1 MATPHRIDTHTH
13 IVPPDYA
20 AFLKRRNA
28 DAGGLPIPEWSVDLA
43 LASMEQR
50 SVRTSIVSVSTPGVH
65 FGDDAA
71 ARAMAREVN
80 EYAADVVKR
89 NPGRFGFFATVTL
102 PDVEGSLAELAYA
115 FDTLHADGVV
125 LLANTHGTYLGEE
138 TQKPLFDELNRRN
151 AVVFIHPAQ
160 LPGPLVPGV
169 PAYAVDFLLDT
180 TRAAVRLMTSGTMAR
195 CPNIKVILSHAGGFV
210 PYASHRIA
218 ITTSTSN
225 VADGLAQLRRFY
237 YDIALSGSPGGAAE
251 PAGDRS
257 TRSHSLR
264 HRLSTRAGTGGRG
277 VHIDVRGVF
286 DERRAT
292 RVDRPR
298 RGGTVVPAAGALIL
312 SSVATA
318 RPQRPFAP
326 STQISFVALTRAPPH
341 RPRRSSDRRPGQ
353 IAIRARSDSSRAAVA
368 SAHSRPVCRAR

>member
-20 AFLKRRNA
+20 ALLKRRSA
-28 DAGGLPIPEWSVDLA
+28 DAGGLPIPDWSVDLA

-65 FGDDAA
+65 FGDDAE
-71 ARAMAREVN
+71 ARALARSVN

-125 LLANTHGTYLGEE
+125 LLANTHGTYLGDD
-138 TQKPLFDELNRRN
+138 TQKPFFDELNRRN

-169 PAYAVDFLLDT
+169 PAFAVDFLLDT

-218 ITTSTSN
+218 ITTATANAN

-237 YDIALSGSPGGAAE
+237 YDTALSGSPAALPSLLATAAPDHILFGTDFPHAPLAVGAAFTSMYEAYAMSDPLRKSIDRGAAE
-251 PAGDRS
+251 KLFPK
-257 TRSHSLR
+257 L
-264 HRLSTRAGTGGRG
+264 
-277 VHIDVRGVF
+277 
-286 DERRAT
+286 
-292 RVDRPR
+292 
-298 RGGTVVPAAGALIL
+298 AAG
-312 SSVATA
+312 
-318 RPQRPFAP
+318 
-326 STQISFVALTRAPPH
+326 
-341 RPRRSSDRRPGQ
+341 
-353 IAIRARSDSSRAAVA
+353 
-368 SAHSRPVCRAR
+368 

>member
-20 AFLKRRNA
+20 AFLKRRSA

-225 VADGLAQLRRFY
+225 VADGLAKLRRFY
-237 YDIALSGSPGGAAE
+237 YDIALSGSPAALPSLLATAAPDHILFGTDFPHAPVQVGAAFTSMYEAYSMSDAQRASIDRGAAE
-251 PAGDRS
+251 
-257 TRSHSLR
+257 
-264 HRLSTRAGTGGRG
+264 RL
-277 VHIDVRGVF
+277 F
-286 DERRAT
+286 
-292 RVDRPR
+292 PR
-298 RGGTVVPAAGALIL
+298 LAL
-312 SSVATA
+312 
-318 RPQRPFAP
+318 
-326 STQISFVALTRAPPH
+326 
-341 RPRRSSDRRPGQ
+341 
-353 IAIRARSDSSRAAVA
+353 
-368 SAHSRPVCRAR
+368 